1 MESTNDNSYGS
12 KGFLDMSASY
22 LDYWIQR
29 NTNSSA
35 TSNHLATDVHSQ
47 HSTIT
52 GSWNPEVTVGA
63 PMDMGPSCML
73 PELGANAQ
81 KEPASCKNTP
91 QASSCIKVATN
102 VLMSMRSNSPSCLMG
117 THDCSSLQLPDA
129 AVDSVL
135 SAAQEA
141 LYAVRRL
148 LGCPCHANPQWQL
161 LLAVICAEIITSY
174 RRVINTYGRHRH
186 TPSTVHL
193 GRGDD
198 TLSKQGQHP
207 ENTSLLKRT
216 PILIG
221 NYHIEG
227 SIETILIGHVLRKR
241 LQALERLMGEVF
253 QFVGHSEEMIGVKNG
268 IETFLG
274 VQLSTVKYGLASL
287 QSDEGSIVDDL
298 PSRGAGT

>member
-1 MESTNDNSYGS
+1 MEQQKDQWINISHMDEGF
-12 KGFLDMSASY
+12 KG
-22 LDYWIQR
+22 
-29 NTNSSA
+29 
-35 TSNHLATDVHSQ
+35 TSDH
-47 HSTIT
+47 
-52 GSWNPEVTVGA
+52 VGA
-63 PMDMGPSCML
+63 RGI
-73 PELGANAQ
+73 Q
-81 KEPASCKNTP
+81 KLLLVHPWIWDPA
-91 QASSCIKVATN
+91 ASSCIKVAIN

-174 RRVINTYGRHRH
+174 RRVINTYDRHRH

-198 TLSKQGQHP
+198 TLSEQGQHP

-227 SIETILIGHVLRKR
+227 SIETILIGHVLR
-241 LQALERLMGEVF
+241 
-253 QFVGHSEEMIGVKNG
+253 
-268 IETFLG
+268 
-274 VQLSTVKYGLASL
+274 
-287 QSDEGSIVDDL
+287 
-298 PSRGAGT
+298 GAGT